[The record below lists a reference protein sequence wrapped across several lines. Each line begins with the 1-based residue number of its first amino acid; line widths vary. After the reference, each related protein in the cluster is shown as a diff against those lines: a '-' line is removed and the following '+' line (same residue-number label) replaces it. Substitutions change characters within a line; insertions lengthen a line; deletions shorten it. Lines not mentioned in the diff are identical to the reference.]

1 MLSVVLMSLL
11 TGSLA
16 WTGVSNATI
25 LGPLT
30 NTITLT
36 SISWRLVKALLLQHF
51 SLLNAVIIAPAI
63 LGVSLCYC
71 SQMLVSVRW
80 LVRVQSPGQ
89 VLVRVQRLVCSQ
101 MLVLTLPI

>member
-51 SLLNAVIIAPAI
+51 SLLNAVIN
-63 LGVSLCYC
+63 
-71 SQMLVSVRW
+71 
-80 LVRVQSPGQ
+80 
-89 VLVRVQRLVCSQ
+89 
-101 MLVLTLPI
+101 